1 MWPIADDVRA
11 RVDRLELPFNELGLD
26 PYGIRK
32 EDLAWSYTTLR
43 FFYEKYFRVTVEGAH
58 HIPPRGRAMLVGNHS
73 GGWAVDGMMVA
84 ASCFFELEPP
94 RLVQSMAD
102 KFMNR
107 MPFVSAITSRT
118 GNFVGLPENAAH
130 LLEHDRLLMVFPEG
144 ARGTAKLYWERNSL
158 LEFGS
163 GFMRLAM
170 KTNTPIVP
178 FAFVGGGDAIPTI
191 MNLYRLGKKLGV
203 PYVPVTP
210 YGLAV
215 PRPVPLEIY
224 FDEPLSFEGTGD
236 EEDSVVFENV
246 ERVRHEIRGL
256 LDRGDARRRKGEVP
270 R

>member
-1 MWPIADDVRA
+1 MWPTADDVRA

-32 EDLAWSYTTLR
+32 EELSWAFTTLR
-43 FFYEKYFRVTVEGAH
+43 FFYEKYFRVRVEGSEHVPA
-58 HIPPRGRAMLVGNHS
+58 RGRAMLVGNHS
-73 GGWAVDGMMVA
+73 GGWAVDGMMVTA
-84 ASCFFELEPP
+84 CCFFELEPP

-102 KFMNR
+102 KFLNR
-107 MPFVSAITSRT
+107 MPFVSSITSRT
-118 GNFVGLPENAAH
+118 GNFVGLPENAQH

-170 KTNTPIVP
+170 KTKSPIVP

-191 MNLYRLGKKLGV
+191 MNLYRLGERLGV

-210 YGLAV
+210 YGVAL

-224 FDEPLSFEGTGD
+224 FGSAIELDGTGD
-236 EEDSVVFENV
+236 EEDAVIYEHV
-246 ERVRHEIRGL
+246 ETVRRRIRTL
-256 LDRGDARRRKGEVP
+256 LDRGDAKRRGREVSP
-270 R
+270 